1 MKTSNLS
8 FILVLLFVSFALEIN
23 ANGVK
28 DNQEFALKVIGLEQT
43 DYEYIFRLKQ
53 ESIFPKVNLDCQSFF
68 NGLHFLSKEEKI
80 IDRIDLDSHECE
92 QLFLMIQ
99 KMEGKSLCLNVQLVK
114 GDLSIDQSGSSCL

>member
-8 FILVLLFVSFALEIN
+8 FILVLLFVSFSLEIN
-23 ANGVK
+23 ANGIK
-28 DNQEFALKVIGLEQT
+28 DNQEFTLKVIGLEQT

-80 IDRIDLDSHECE
+80 IDRFDLDSHECE